1 VKATLCYTLAGNRVA
16 DEDLNSLS
24 ERLLALTQKVE
35 ADEDVQ
41 ALAKQ
46 VLALTG
52 KVETMESRMVI
63 VERLETQLE
72 ESALQTT
79 RTLEEISRH
88 WDAVVTALRRESE
101 RE

>member
-1 VKATLCYTLAGNRVA
+1 VA
-16 DEDLNSLS
+16 DDDLQSLS

-52 KVETMESRMVI
+52 KVEAVETRMVV
-63 VERLETQLE
+63 VERWKRSWRSQPSKRHVHWRRSSPLGRRRNRAPAGERGRINGGGNLQL
-72 ESALQTT
+72 
-79 RTLEEISRH
+79 
-88 WDAVVTALRRESE
+88 
-101 RE
+101 

>member
-1 VKATLCYTLAGNRVA
+1 MR
-16 DEDLNSLS
+16 DEDIHSLS
-24 ERLLALTQKVE
+24 ERLLALTQRVE
-35 ADEDVQ
+35 GDQDVQ

-52 KVETMESRMVI
+52 KVEAVEARMVV

-79 RTLEEISRH
+79 RALEEISRH
-88 WDAVVTALRRESE
+88 WDAVVTALRREGE
-101 RE
+101 REA

>member
-1 VKATLCYTLAGNRVA
+1 MLGFSWAIEVA
-16 DEDLNSLS
+16 DENLQSLS

-52 KVETMESRMVI
+52 KVEAVEERMLV

-79 RTLEEISRH
+79 RALEEISRH

-101 RE
+101 RS

>member
-1 VKATLCYTLAGNRVA
+1 VA
-16 DEDLNSLS
+16 DDDLHSLS

-52 KVETMESRMVI
+52 KVEAVESRMLV

-79 RTLEEISRH
+79 RALEEISRH
-88 WDAVVTALRRESE
+88 WDAVSNRPPARE
-101 RE
+101 RARINGGRNFQLH